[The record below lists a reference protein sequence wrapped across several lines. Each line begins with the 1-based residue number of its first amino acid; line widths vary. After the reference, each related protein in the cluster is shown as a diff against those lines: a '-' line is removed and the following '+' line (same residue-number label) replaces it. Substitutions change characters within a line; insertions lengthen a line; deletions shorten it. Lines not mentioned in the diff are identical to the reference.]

1 MPASRSLPIA
11 ISSSFPFAQ
20 DRAFRRVAESSAAA
34 RHGRRPETDRRASV
48 RPRSGLSPATLP
60 ARMRWWIGARGAA
73 GKVSEMGKPRDDDY
87 HRSIAIVGTVWT
99 ACFVVLSALLLVVS
113 G

>member
-1 MPASRSLPIA
+1 
-11 ISSSFPFAQ
+11 
-20 DRAFRRVAESSAAA
+20 
-34 RHGRRPETDRRASV
+34 
-48 RPRSGLSPATLP
+48 
-60 ARMRWWIGARGAA
+60 MRWWIGARGAA

-87 HRSIAIVGTVWT
+87 HRSIAIVGTVWM